1 MTGSMGTPEWGHN
14 RTKVSLMK
22 QIVSGLFAGML
33 LAGSLPVLADHGE
46 RQWQGG
52 GGHWEGREI
61 HRFDHRDRHIW
72 QTGHWQHGYH
82 GDRLG
87 WWWIAAGA
95 WYFYPQPVYP
105 YPDPYTP
112 PVTVINQ
119 QPAPVVAQPAQ
130 VQPQQSAQLYYY
142 CDSAKGYY
150 PYVPSCA
157 EGWRAVPAQPPQ
169 AAPH

>member
-1 MTGSMGTPEWGHN
+1 M
-14 RTKVSLMK
+14 MK
-22 QIVSGLFAGML
+22 QIAFGLFAGML
-33 LAGSLPVLADHGE
+33 LAGSLPVLADHGD
-46 RQWQGG
+46 RQWHSD
-52 GGHWEGREI
+52 GHWEGREI
-61 HRFDHRDRHIW
+61 HRFDHRDRYIW
-72 QTGHWQHGYH
+72 QTGRWQHGYH
-82 GDRLG
+82 GGRLG

-112 PVTVINQ
+112 PVTVISQ

-130 VQPQQSAQLYYY
+130 VQPQQTAQLYYY

-150 PYVPSCA
+150 PYVSSCA
-157 EGWRAVPAQPPQ
+157 EGWQSVQAQPPQ